1 MWLAGALCLYFAF
14 PHLKS
19 CVFAYG
25 TGTLLGHSRPD
36 PDVSGLMLSSVRLL
50 AINPHCQTCWRGRL
64 PEGFEHLD
72 LAFRPLY
79 PVELRETIGP
89 RHYRQNGTV
98 ENPQPSRLAPPF

>member
-1 MWLAGALCLYFAF
+1 MSVKAGIDTGCPLVGLA
-14 PHLKS
+14 
-19 CVFAYG
+19 CVFHASTY
-25 TGTLLGHSRPD
+25 RAEA
-36 PDVSGLMLSSVRLL
+36 VRVH
-50 AINPHCQTCWRGRL
+50 PRRFTDFFWRGRL